1 MISIDSESSLL
12 CPLCKGNLLHHKR
25 VEVFERN
32 AEESKSGSH
41 VVVDLFTD
49 YKPEISV
56 TPSMRGN
63 PSGRRGAIL
72 INFWCETCRQTSV
85 LKISQHKGQTF
96 IQLCL
101 QCL

>member
-1 MISIDSESSLL
+1 
-12 CPLCKGNLLHHKR
+12 
-25 VEVFERN
+25 
-32 AEESKSGSH
+32 
-41 VVVDLFTD
+41 
-49 YKPEISV
+49 
-56 TPSMRGN
+56 MRGN